1 MDMIGN
7 LDQMKQTPF
16 GDDGRL
22 AWSMNELG
30 RVTSRQYNPLTGR
43 LARAVEDID
52 DDAALQ
58 LTSRNVADRKP
69 AAAQPR
75 KLGIAGREPCR
86 AKPAPGIRP
95 VCRRAGSRPR

>member
-43 LARAVEDID
+43 LARTLEDID
-52 DDAALQ
+52 AATAAALQ
-58 LTSRNVADRKP
+58 LAPPVGWTLP
-69 AAAQPR
+69 ASGGANLATEYQ
-75 KLGIAGREPCR
+75 
-86 AKPAPGIRP
+86 
-95 VCRRAGSRPR
+95 V